1 MNFYITTPIYY
12 ANDKLHIGHG
22 YTTITAD
29 ILSRFHKLAGEEA
42 FFLTGM
48 DEHGSKLEE
57 AAAAAGKTPQQLV
70 DENHKLF
77 VETFRSLGI
86 SNDYFIRTTSEKHKR
101 GVRKL
106 LTKLYE
112 ARTPSGE
119 PVIYR
124 GTYEGLYCTGCE
136 KFITEKEL
144 TDGVCPVH
152 LTKPKAVSE
161 TNYFFR
167 LSAYIDQVEQLIQ
180 SGRLK
185 IMPEG
190 RRNEVLGL
198 IKQKLDD
205 FSISRERVNWGID
218 LPFDPTQKTYVWVDA
233 LPNYITAIGYEDN
246 PAEFDKW
253 WNKSQIVH
261 LMAKDIL
268 KFHAVYWPAML
279 LAAGLRI
286 PDILFIHGY
295 ISLDGQ
301 KISKSLGNAI
311 ANERL
316 IKDFG
321 RDAARYLLT
330 SQFPFHQDGDIN
342 YRRLYEKYNSDLAND
357 YGNLVSRVW
366 QLVSANFDG
375 KIPERQATP
384 LPLPA
389 TGSIFHAW
397 ATKSLPEL
405 VMDSIREIDIL
416 GAVDKIWNYIR
427 ATNRYFD
434 YYKPWELAK
443 QGSRH
448 DLGGVLYRCL
458 DSIKTVAIMT
468 LPIMPEV
475 SREVLRRL
483 GMPEGY
489 NPSLEDA
496 ANGDFLVPGTQLQ
509 EGPHLFSRLVRPEP
523 AVVKTTAVDPTVVIT
538 GEDII
543 TIDDFAKVKLRVAEV
558 LACERVPDAT
568 KLLRLQISIG
578 EEQPRQI
585 IAGIA
590 EFYTPEQLVGKKI
603 VVVANLKPTKIR
615 GIDSNGMLL
624 AAKSGKQLAV
634 LTVDRDL
641 PAGATIS

>member
-12 ANDKLHIGHG
+12 ANDKLHIGNG
-22 YTTITAD
+22 YTTIIAD
-29 ILSRFHKLAGEEA
+29 ILARFHKLAGEET

-48 DEHGSKLEE
+48 DEHGTKIEE
-57 AAAAAGKTPQQLV
+57 AAAAAGMTPQQLV
-70 DENHKLF
+70 DGNHKLF
-77 VETFRSLGI
+77 IETFKSLGI
-86 SNDYFIRTTSEKHKR
+86 SNDFFIRTTSERHKK
-101 GVRKL
+101 GVQKL
-106 LTKLYE
+106 LTTLYE

-119 PVIYR
+119 PVIYK
-124 GTYEGLYCTGCE
+124 GNYEGLYCTGCE

-144 TDGVCPVH
+144 TNGLCPAH
-152 LTKPKAVSE
+152 LTKPKAVKE

-167 LSAYIDQVEQLIQ
+167 LSAYLDQVEQLIQ

-218 LPFDPTQKTYVWVDA
+218 LPFDPTQKTYVWIDA

-246 PAEFDKW
+246 PEEFDKW
-253 WNKSQIVH
+253 WNKSQVVH

-268 KFHAVYWPAML
+268 KFHTIFWPAML
-279 LAAGLRI
+279 LAANLRV
-286 PDILFIHGY
+286 PDIMFIHGY

-311 ANERL
+311 SNERL

-321 RDAARYLLT
+321 RDATRFLLT

-357 YGNLVSRVW
+357 YGNLISRVMK
-366 QLVSANFDG
+366 LAFTNFDG
-375 KIPERQATP
+375 KVPAPDDTLEDQSVELRAAMATTP
-384 LPLPA
+384 DKA
-389 TGSIFHAW
+389 I
-397 ATKSLPEL
+397 EL
-405 VMDSIREIDIL
+405 IRNIDVL
-416 GAVDKIWNYIR
+416 GAVETIWNLIR
-427 ATNRYFD
+427 CANRYFD
-434 YYKPWELAK
+434 YNKPWELAK
-443 QGSRH
+443 KGQIQL
-448 DLGGVLYRCL
+448 LGTILYRSL
-458 DSIKTVAIMT
+458 ETIRIVASLT
-468 LPIMPEV
+468 SPIMPEKSEQV
-475 SREVLRRL
+475 L
-483 GMPEGY
+483 GMLGFPKGY
-489 NPSLEDA
+489 RPIISDIDRPNFLKPGASLVAGENVFPRLQVPTAEIAVA
-496 ANGDFLVPGTQLQ
+496 ATTV
-509 EGPHLFSRLVRPEP
+509 
-523 AVVKTTAVDPTVVIT
+523 TAV
-538 GEDII
+538 GEDGII

-568 KLLRLQISIG
+568 KLLRLQISVG

-585 IAGIA
+585 VAGIA

-603 VVVANLKPTKIR
+603 IVVANLKPTKIR

-624 AAKSGKQLAV
+624 AAKSGKQLSV

-641 PAGATIS
+641 PPGATIS

>member
-12 ANDKLHIGHG
+12 ANDKLHIGNG
-22 YTTITAD
+22 YTTIIAD
-29 ILSRFHKLAGEEA
+29 ILARFHKLAGEETI
-42 FFLTGM
+42 FQTGM
-48 DEHGSKLEE
+48 DEHGTKIEE

-70 DENHKLF
+70 DGNHKLF
-77 VETFRSLGI
+77 IETFKSLGI
-86 SNDYFIRTTSEKHKR
+86 SNDFFIRTTSEKHKK
-101 GVRKL
+101 GVQKL
-106 LTKLYE
+106 LTTLYE

-119 PVIYR
+119 PVIYK
-124 GTYEGLYCTGCE
+124 GNYEGLYCTGCE

-144 TDGVCPVH
+144 TNGLCPAH
-152 LTKPKAVSE
+152 LTKPKAVKE

-167 LSAYIDQVEQLIQ
+167 LSAYLDQVEQLIQ

-185 IMPEG
+185 IMPDG

-218 LPFDPTQKTYVWVDA
+218 LPFDPTQKTYVWIDA

-246 PAEFDKW
+246 PEEFDKW

-268 KFHAVYWPAML
+268 KFHTIYWPAML

-286 PDILFIHGY
+286 PDIMFIHGY

-311 ANERL
+311 SNERL
-316 IKDFG
+316 IADFG
-321 RDAARYLLT
+321 RDAARFLLT

-357 YGNLVSRVW
+357 YGNLVSRVMKLAFTNFHGKVPTPDDTLED
-366 QLVSANFDG
+366 QSAELRAA
-375 KIPERQATP
+375 IATTP
-384 LPLPA
+384 DKA
-389 TGSIFHAW
+389 I
-397 ATKSLPEL
+397 EL
-405 VMDSIREIDIL
+405 IRNIDVL
-416 GAVDKIWNYIR
+416 GAVETIWNLIR
-427 ATNRYFD
+427 CANRYFD
-434 YYKPWELAK
+434 YNKPWELAK
-443 QGSRH
+443 KGQMQL
-448 DLGGVLYRCL
+448 LGTILYRSL
-458 DSIKTVAIMT
+458 ETIRIVASLT
-468 LPIMPEV
+468 SPIMPDKSEQV
-475 SREVLRRL
+475 L
-483 GMPEGY
+483 GMLGFPKGY
-489 NPSLEDA
+489 RPVISDIDRPN
-496 ANGDFLVPGTQLQ
+496 FLKPGTSLVAGENVFPRLQ
-509 EGPHLFSRLVRPEP
+509 VP
-523 AVVKTTAVDPTVVIT
+523 TAEAAAAAPTVAAV
-538 GEDII
+538 GEDGII
-543 TIDDFAKVKLRVAEV
+543 AIDDFAKVKLRVAEV

-568 KLLRLQISIG
+568 KLLRLQISVG

-585 IAGIA
+585 VAGIA

-603 VVVANLKPTKIR
+603 IVVANLKPTKIR

-641 PAGATIS
+641 PAGATNS

>member
-29 ILSRFHKLAGEEA
+29 ILARFHKLAGEET

-48 DEHGSKLEE
+48 DEHGTKLEE

-70 DENHKLF
+70 DDNHKLF
-77 VETFRSLGI
+77 VETFKSLGI
-86 SNDYFIRTTSEKHKR
+86 SNDYFIRTTSEKHKK
-101 GVRKL
+101 GVQKL
-106 LTKLYE
+106 LTRLYE

-119 PVIYR
+119 PVIYK
-124 GTYEGLYCTGCE
+124 GAYEGLYCTGCE

-144 TDGVCPVH
+144 TNGVCPVH
-152 LTKPKAVSE
+152 LTKPKSVSE

-167 LSAYIDQVEQLIQ
+167 LSAYLDQVEQLIQ

-185 IMPEG
+185 IWPDG

-253 WNKSQIVH
+253 WNQSQIVH

-268 KFHAVYWPAML
+268 KFHAIYWPAML
-279 LAAGLRI
+279 LAANLRV

-357 YGNLVSRVW
+357 YGNLVSRVMK
-366 QLVSANFDG
+366 LAFTNFDG
-375 KIPERQATP
+375 KVPTPDDTLEDQSAELRAAIATTP
-384 LPLPA
+384 DPA
-389 TGSIFHAW
+389 I
-397 ATKSLPEL
+397 EL
-405 VMDSIREIDIL
+405 IRTIDVL
-416 GAVDKIWNYIR
+416 GAVEAIWNLIR
-427 ATNRYFD
+427 CANRYFD
-434 YYKPWELAK
+434 YNKPWELAK
-443 QGSRH
+443 KGQVQL
-448 DLGGVLYRCL
+448 LGTILYRSL
-458 DSIKTVAIMT
+458 ETIRIVASLT
-468 LPIMPEV
+468 SPIMPEKSEQV
-475 SREVLRRL
+475 L
-483 GMPEGY
+483 GMLGFPKGY
-489 NPSLEDA
+489 RPIISDIDRPS
-496 ANGDFLVPGTQLQ
+496 FLKPGTSLVAGENVFPRLQ
-509 EGPHLFSRLVRPEP
+509 MP
-523 AVVKTTAVDPTVVIT
+523 AAGAAAVAPTVAAA
-538 GEDII
+538 GEDGII

-558 LACERVPDAT
+558 LACERVP
-568 KLLRLQISIG
+568 
-578 EEQPRQI
+578 
-585 IAGIA
+585 
-590 EFYTPEQLVGKKI
+590 
-603 VVVANLKPTKIR
+603 
-615 GIDSNGMLL
+615 
-624 AAKSGKQLAV
+624 
-634 LTVDRDL
+634 
-641 PAGATIS
+641 

>member
-12 ANDKLHIGHG
+12 ANDKLHIGNG
-22 YTTITAD
+22 YTTIIAD
-29 ILSRFHKLAGEEA
+29 ILARFHKLAGEET

-48 DEHGSKLEE
+48 DEHGTKIEE

-70 DENHKLF
+70 DGNHKLF
-77 VETFRSLGI
+77 IETFKSLGI
-86 SNDYFIRTTSEKHKR
+86 SNDFFIRTTSEKHKK
-101 GVRKL
+101 GVQKL
-106 LTKLYE
+106 LTTLYE

-119 PVIYR
+119 PVIYK
-124 GTYEGLYCTGCE
+124 GNYEGLYCTGCE

-144 TDGVCPVH
+144 TNGLCPAH
-152 LTKPKAVSE
+152 LTKPKAVKE

-167 LSAYIDQVEQLIQ
+167 LSAYLDQVEQLIQ

-185 IMPEG
+185 IMPDG

-218 LPFDPTQKTYVWVDA
+218 LPFDPTQKTYVWIDA

-246 PAEFDKW
+246 PEEFDKW

-268 KFHAVYWPAML
+268 KFHTIYWPAML

-286 PDILFIHGY
+286 PDIMFIHGY

-311 ANERL
+311 SNERL
-316 IKDFG
+316 IADFG
-321 RDAARYLLT
+321 RDAARFLLT

-357 YGNLVSRVW
+357 YGNLVSRVMKLAFTNFHGKVPTPDDTLED
-366 QLVSANFDG
+366 QSAELRAA
-375 KIPERQATP
+375 IATTP
-384 LPLPA
+384 DKA
-389 TGSIFHAW
+389 I
-397 ATKSLPEL
+397 EL
-405 VMDSIREIDIL
+405 IRNIDVL
-416 GAVDKIWNYIR
+416 GAVETIWNLIR
-427 ATNRYFD
+427 CANRYFD
-434 YYKPWELAK
+434 YNKPWELAK
-443 QGSRH
+443 KGQMQL
-448 DLGGVLYRCL
+448 LGTILYRSL
-458 DSIKTVAIMT
+458 ETIRIVASLT
-468 LPIMPEV
+468 SPIMPDKSEQV
-475 SREVLRRL
+475 L
-483 GMPEGY
+483 GMLGFPKGY
-489 NPSLEDA
+489 RPVISDIDRPN
-496 ANGDFLVPGTQLQ
+496 FLKPGTSLVAGENVFPRLQ
-509 EGPHLFSRLVRPEP
+509 VP
-523 AVVKTTAVDPTVVIT
+523 TAEAAAAAPTVAAV
-538 GEDII
+538 GEDGII
-543 TIDDFAKVKLRVAEV
+543 AIDDFAKVKLRVAEV

-568 KLLRLQISIG
+568 KLLRLQISVG

-585 IAGIA
+585 VAGIA

-603 VVVANLKPTKIR
+603 IVVANLKPTKIR

-641 PAGATIS
+641 PAGATNS

>member
-12 ANDKLHIGHG
+12 ANDKLHIGNG

-29 ILSRFHKLAGEEA
+29 ILARFHKLAEEET

-48 DEHGSKLEE
+48 DEHGTKIEE

-70 DENHKLF
+70 DDNHKLF
-77 VETFRSLGI
+77 VETFKSLGI
-86 SNDYFIRTTSEKHKR
+86 SNDYFIRTTSEKHKK
-101 GVRKL
+101 GVQKL

-112 ARTPSGE
+112 ARTPAGE
-119 PVIYR
+119 PVIYK
-124 GTYEGLYCTGCE
+124 GNYEGLYCTGCE

-144 TDGVCPVH
+144 TNGLCPAH
-152 LTKPKAVSE
+152 LTKPKAVKE

-167 LSAYIDQVEQLIQ
+167 LSAYLDQVEQLIQ

-185 IMPEG
+185 IWPEG

-205 FSISRERVNWGID
+205 FSISRERVKWGID
-218 LPFDPTQKTYVWVDA
+218 LPFDPTQKTYVWIDA

-246 PAEFDKW
+246 PAEFEKW
-253 WNKSQIVH
+253 WSNPQTQIVH

-268 KFHAVYWPAML
+268 KFHTIFWPAML
-279 LAAGLRI
+279 LAANLRV
-286 PDILFIHGY
+286 PDIMFIHGY

-316 IKDFG
+316 IADFG
-321 RDAARYLLT
+321 RDATRYLLT

-357 YGNLVSRVW
+357 YGNLVSRVMK
-366 QLVSANFDG
+366 LAFTNFDG
-375 KIPERQATP
+375 KVPTPDDTLEDQSAELKAAIATTP
-384 LPLPA
+384 DKA
-389 TGSIFHAW
+389 V
-397 ATKSLPEL
+397 EL
-405 VMDSIREIDIL
+405 IRNIDVL
-416 GAVDKIWNYIR
+416 GAVETIWNLIR
-427 ATNRYFD
+427 CANRYFD
-434 YYKPWELAK
+434 YNKPWELAK
-443 QGSRH
+443 KGQMQL
-448 DLGGVLYRCL
+448 LGTILYRSL
-458 DSIKTVAIMT
+458 ETIRIVASLT
-468 LPIMPEV
+468 SPIMPEKSEQV
-475 SREVLRRL
+475 L
-483 GMPEGY
+483 GMLGFPKGY
-489 NPSLEDA
+489 RPIISDIDRPN
-496 ANGDFLVPGTQLQ
+496 FLKPGTSLVAGENVFPRLQ
-509 EGPHLFSRLVRPEP
+509 VPSAGVSAAALTVA
-523 AVVKTTAVDPTVVIT
+523 AV
-538 GEDII
+538 GEDGII

-568 KLLRLQISIG
+568 KLLRLQISVG

-585 IAGIA
+585 VAGIA

-603 VVVANLKPTKIR
+603 IVVANLKPTKIR

-641 PAGATIS
+641 PPGATIS

>member
-29 ILSRFHKLAGEEA
+29 ILARFHKLAGEET

-48 DEHGSKLEE
+48 DEHGTKLEE

-70 DENHKLF
+70 DDNHKLF
-77 VETFRSLGI
+77 VETFKSLGI
-86 SNDYFIRTTSEKHKR
+86 SNDYFIRTTSERHKK
-101 GVRKL
+101 GVQKL
-106 LTKLYE
+106 LSRLYE
-112 ARTPSGE
+112 ARTPSGD
-119 PVIYR
+119 PVIYK

-144 TDGVCPVH
+144 TNGLCPVH
-152 LTKPKAVSE
+152 LTKPKPVSE

-167 LSAYIDQVEQLIQ
+167 LSAYLDQVEQLIQ

-185 IMPEG
+185 IWPEG

-205 FSISRERVNWGID
+205 FSISRERVKWGID

-233 LPNYITAIGYEDN
+233 LPNYITAIGYDDN

-268 KFHAVYWPAML
+268 KFHAIYWPAML
-279 LAAGLRI
+279 LAANLRV
-286 PDILFIHGY
+286 PDIMFIHGY

-357 YGNLVSRVW
+357 YGNLVSRVMK
-366 QLVSANFDG
+366 LAFTNFDG
-375 KIPERQATP
+375 KVPTPDDTLEDQSVELRAAIATTP
-384 LPLPA
+384 DKA
-389 TGSIFHAW
+389 I
-397 ATKSLPEL
+397 EL
-405 VMDSIREIDIL
+405 IRNIDVL
-416 GAVDKIWNYIR
+416 GAVETIWNLIR
-427 ATNRYFD
+427 CANRYFD
-434 YYKPWELAK
+434 YNKPWELAK
-443 QGSRH
+443 KGQIQL
-448 DLGGVLYRCL
+448 LGTILYRSL
-458 DSIKTVAIMT
+458 ETIRIVASLT
-468 LPIMPEV
+468 SPIMPEKSEQV
-475 SREVLRRL
+475 L
-483 GMPEGY
+483 GMLGFPKGY
-489 NPSLEDA
+489 RPIISDIDRPN
-496 ANGDFLVPGTQLQ
+496 FLKPGTSLVAGESVFPRLQ
-509 EGPHLFSRLVRPEP
+509 IP
-523 AVVKTTAVDPTVVIT
+523 AAEVAVAAPAEVAV
-538 GEDII
+538 GEDGII

-568 KLLRLQISIG
+568 KLLRLQISVG
-578 EEQPRQI
+578 EAQPRQI
-585 IAGIA
+585 VAGIA

-603 VVVANLKPTKIR
+603 IVVANLKPTKIR

-641 PAGATIS
+641 PPGATIS